1 MEVGRVVVFLGPPG
15 AGKGTQSVTI
25 AEHFDMWHIS
35 TGNIMRSALKSGS
48 ELGSKA
54 KSFIDKGELV
64 PDELV
69 IRLIN
74 EVFSLSPTKNGY
86 VLDGFPRTIAQAEA
100 LDNMGINIS
109 KVVFLDA
116 STEAIINRMSGRRVC
131 ETCGKSYH
139 LVNKAPKKDGICDK
153 CMGTLIKRSDD
164 NFETIVERLK
174 VYNKNTA
181 PLKQYYIDQNKLV
194 FIDGNGTIEN
204 IQENII
210 KELSSE
216 E

>member
-1 MEVGRVVVFLGPPG
+1 MSKKL
-15 AGKGTQSVTI
+15 
-25 AEHFDMWHIS
+25 
-35 TGNIMRSALKSGS
+35 
-48 ELGSKA
+48 ELDISKA

-74 EVFSLSPTKNGY
+74 EVFSLSPSKNGY

-131 ETCGKSYH
+131 ESCGKSYH